1 MNKDY
6 EKLLRCTEYVK
17 SRIGDF
23 VPKVAV
29 ILGSGLNGYGDLV
42 KPHEIIHYSEIE
54 GFPTSTVAGHVG
66 RFVFGWVEEVPV
78 VVMQGRIHYYEG
90 YSMADVCLPTR
101 LMGLLGAEILFIT
114 NGAGALNRD
123 YQPGD
128 LMLMRD
134 HLSLF
139 IPSPLIGENMDEL
152 GPRFPDM
159 TTCYREDLRAIIRK
173 SALDLGINLRE
184 GVYVMLTGPQYE
196 TPEEVRLLEWLGGD
210 VVGMSSVTEALAG
223 NHMGLKVCGLTAV
236 GNMGAGIKDEKLVHG
251 ASDGHEAVDD
261 KFARLVSRSIAEM
274 AKVF

>member
-1 MNKDY
+1 MNADY

-17 SRIGDF
+17 GRLDGF
-23 VPKVAV
+23 VPEIAL
-29 ILGSGLNGYGDLV
+29 ILGSGLNGYGELV
-42 KPHEIIHYSEIE
+42 KQHTVIGYSEIE

-66 RFVFGWVEEVPV
+66 RFIFGWVEDVPV
-78 VVMQGRIHYYEG
+78 VVMQGRVHYYEG

-101 LMGLLGAEILFIT
+101 LMGLLGAKVLFIT

-123 YQPGD
+123 FKPGD

-139 IPSPLIGENMDEL
+139 IPSPLIGPNMDEL

-159 TTCYREDLRAIIRK
+159 TTCYRPELREIIRG
-173 SALDLGINLRE
+173 SAGELGINLRE

-196 TPEEVRLLEWLGGD
+196 TPEEVRLLETLGGD

-223 NHMGLKVCGLTAV
+223 NHMGLKVCGLTFV
-236 GNMGAGIKDEKLVHG
+236 GNMGAGITDEKLEHG
-251 ASDGHEAVDD
+251 AKVGDAVDD
-261 KFARLVSRSIAEM
+261 RFARLVTRSIVNI
-274 AKVF
+274 AKTL